1 MVQSFFFFHKFFQPS
16 SKLCPSRGQKQVS
29 RWRSF
34 RKYLQGEKVC
44 VVLWKS
50 WSYVQT
56 SHWRP
61 AITSYGYIGKRKP
74 KYCLCVYMKESFF
87 FIQLKK
93 VNRGSDT
100 IFPKNI
106 WRFFV
111 VDRKQRSF
119 VDFSVCGTAWKLL
132 QTLQYAGH
140 RGARL
145 FSMQDIVELD
155 YSACRTSRSSG
166 QETAD
171 LEFLVPNK

>member
-74 KYCLCVYMKESFF
+74 KNFMCLYEGKFLLYSIHKSKQGKRHSFSEKYME
-87 FIQLKK
+87 IL
-93 VNRGSDT
+93 RGR
-100 IFPKNI
+100 PEVAEL
-106 WRFFV
+106 R
-111 VDRKQRSF
+111 
-119 VDFSVCGTAWKLL
+119 
-132 QTLQYAGH
+132 
-140 RGARL
+140 RL
-145 FSMQDIVELD
+145 FSMRDIVELD
-155 YSACRTSRSSG
+155 YSVCRTSWSQTIQHAGHRGAVGRRQLIWSFQSPTN
-166 QETAD
+166 EINLLNAI
-171 LEFLVPNK
+171 